1 VLPRDWTAFV
11 IRCLA
16 EDGEQAPAKAE
27 Q

>member
-16 EDGEQAPAKAE
+16 DDEQKPATAE
-27 Q
+27 QR